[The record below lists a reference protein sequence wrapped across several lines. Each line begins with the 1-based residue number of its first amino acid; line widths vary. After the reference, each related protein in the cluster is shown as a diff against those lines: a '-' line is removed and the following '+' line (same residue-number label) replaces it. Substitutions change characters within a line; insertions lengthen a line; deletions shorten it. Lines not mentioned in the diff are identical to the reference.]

1 MKHFIFFILSQSTL
15 HTCLW
20 AERESPSSW
29 NHHLHSLRGSN
40 QEPSSCEATALTAAQ
55 PHHLNAAVGAERR
68 DEMNPVIN
76 TNTGMGDD
84 WLIMR
89 LKAAFRCV
97 YTRWTDADHDATALH
112 SCLFN
117 DTDIFSS
124 FSRRLWLCVTRVQWK
139 FISVNL
145 ITNHWTSQ

>member
-15 HTCLW
+15 HMSLGW
-20 AERESPSSW
+20 ERKPEFLESP
-29 NHHLHSLRGSN
+29 
-40 QEPSSCEATALTAAQ
+40 PALTERLEPGTFFLWGDGANHCTTTPPKCSCGSREQGWNEPCHKYKHRDGWWLANNETKSSLQ
-55 PHHLNAAVGAERR
+55 VCLHPLNWCGPWC
-68 DEMNPVIN
+68 NSS
-76 TNTGMGDD
+76 
-84 WLIMR
+84 
-89 LKAAFRCV
+89 
-97 YTRWTDADHDATALH
+97 ALL
-112 SCLFN
+112 LFN